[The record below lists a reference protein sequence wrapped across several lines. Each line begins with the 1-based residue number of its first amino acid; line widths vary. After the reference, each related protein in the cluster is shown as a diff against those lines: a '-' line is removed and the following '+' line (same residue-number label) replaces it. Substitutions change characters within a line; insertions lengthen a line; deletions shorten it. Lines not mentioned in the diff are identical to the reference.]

1 MFIIP
6 EVVAGQQTNLAKV
19 SVACGS
25 HRSSCRAGHATLYE
39 MCCVTK
45 EGSLWAPNV
54 FTLQMNL
61 PYKFF
66 NLRFFR
72 DDQVEDEDD
81 ASEEEGTC
89 SVQQAL
95 SYS

>member
-1 MFIIP
+1 MVPIAA
-6 EVVAGQQTNLAKV
+6 VVELVTQRFTRC
-19 SVACGS
+19 VALLKKG
-25 HRSSCRAGHATLYE
+25 RLR
-39 MCCVTK
+39 
-45 EGSLWAPNV
+45 APNV

-61 PYKFF
+61 PYKFV

-89 SVQQAL
+89 SV
-95 SYS
+95 